1 MLGDQIVH
9 YLYYLTMKM
18 IAWET
23 KMIIALIIEVKI
35 SLLHFFSFFHYYIK
49 LQSINLSER

>member
-35 SLLHFFSFFHYYIK
+35 SLLHFFFFHYYIK
-49 LQSINLSER
+49 LQSINSSER